1 MAHHEVVENNVK
13 KELSYS
19 LIGVLA
25 FLGVVLLILISAIVR
40 PAGNHVDVAKLNAE
54 VLMDKSI
61 ALPTIKEQKK
71 IGAFFQ
77 KFDSLITLHQC
88 KVEKLKILKKSMLEK
103 MFV

>member
-54 VLMDKSI
+54 VEARAAAS
-61 ALPTIKEQKK
+61 AAAAANSSAERPSSSFTSEIKT
-71 IGAFFQ
+71 APFFLA
-77 KFDSLITLHQC
+77 SNNL
-88 KVEKLKILKKSMLEK
+88 LEN
-103 MFV
+103 